1 MKKYY
6 ILVYSS
12 RSATDRIIL
21 FLNLKKN
28 VKSLDIFLATS
39 LIPIKQFDILEPCQ
53 LSLFPNSSFE
63 LNRVEAYP
71 K

>member
-1 MKKYY
+1 
-6 ILVYSS
+6 
-12 RSATDRIIL
+12 
-21 FLNLKKN
+21 
-28 VKSLDIFLATS
+28 VKSLDISLATS

>member
-21 FLNLKKN
+21 FLNLKKKCEEFKDFFGN
-28 VKSLDIFLATS
+28 I
-39 LIPIKQFDILEPCQ
+39 I
-53 LSLFPNSSFE
+53 NSNQAIQYS
-63 LNRVEAYP
+63 
-71 K
+71 

>member
-1 MKKYY
+1 
-6 ILVYSS
+6 
-12 RSATDRIIL
+12 
-21 FLNLKKN
+21 

-53 LSLFPNSSFE
+53 LNLFPNSSFE

-71 K
+71 KWIIQFNGFKNNLDDR